1 MLSNA
6 IGVPRTR
13 DNSAFDLRN
22 DEVGIE
28 IKTLVGG
35 KNEKITMSK
44 TALARKLAEQQAE
57 GLKAYTVVVDR
68 RARGMEGK
76 ATYYY
81 REGLGS
87 FRLSSMK
94 ELQQVISKAPK
105 EIAST
110 AKALLDLAKGQY
122 FLVITN
128 GGA

>member
-44 TALARKLAEQQAE
+44 TALGRKLAEQQAE

-68 RARGMEGK
+68 RARGME
-76 ATYYY
+76 
-81 REGLGS
+81 
-87 FRLSSMK
+87 
-94 ELQQVISKAPK
+94 VISKAPK

-110 AKALLDLAKGQY
+110 AKALLDLAKGQD